1 MSQVNVDVELDC
13 RGMSCP
19 IPILKTKKMIDTM
32 AAGQV
37 LKLLATDP
45 GAVNDVNAWTRRTK
59 NELVDSEID
68 NDNREFA
75 FYLRKK

>member
-59 NELVDSEID
+59 NELIDSEID